1 MTASQ
6 EPAPDTETE
15 TGTEPGTAADDDAA
29 AGQQPRQNTSAE
41 DVESDGPLDADE
53 GDPDL
58 DAYPG

>member
-6 EPAPDTETE
+6 EPAPDTETDAA
-15 TGTEPGTAADDDAA
+15 PGTAPDKDAA
-29 AGQQPRQNTSAE
+29 AEQEPRDNTSAE